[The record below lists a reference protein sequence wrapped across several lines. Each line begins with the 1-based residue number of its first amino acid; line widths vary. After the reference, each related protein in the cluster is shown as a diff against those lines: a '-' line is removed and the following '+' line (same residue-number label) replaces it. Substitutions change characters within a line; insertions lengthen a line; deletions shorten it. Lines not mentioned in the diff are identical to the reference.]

1 MQPGV
6 VLVGLVLGCLV
17 GLSTPALPGSLDSP
31 CASSLSGC
39 RVAVPNGSS
48 EGTQTLLRLRGGHP
62 AEEGGALAAPLSL
75 GTLLGRVGEQ
85 PAGRGAGM
93 GGDQMVD
100 FDINTLQPACLP
112 PLRPRLRRR
121 HGRTAPSGKGDVKK
135 GASKNV
141 AVLATKTVP
150 AGAQAAAAEA
160 AVAAQTEAWD
170 DVVSHVSASA
180 GVASHVS
187 ASAGAFMGMPAAMRP
202 DKPYATVGNVRDFSG
217 LFDSHMD
224 ETTDDERDAMSDKF
238 DKPPDTATDAK
249 TCSMNKGVDIGDVLN
264 TRFSLVGLLGAGA
277 FGQVFLAEDILKGG
291 HVAIKVQ
298 GAGNFQSQ
306 VAQDEIALLNV
317 VANCRACAPLQQPSQ
332 LLEGETRTTQLL
344 PNDTCDESDVLP
356 HGGECVVELKGS
368 FALNGPQGK
377 QVCLALEPLGPS
389 LLDLVI
395 DHSYGGCRLSVV
407 AHIMRDVLAGL
418 DFLHTQ
424 CKIIHTDVKPENVL
438 LTIPPAGGRG
448 SASDWWASN
457 RESVGEGVDKAA
469 TQRLR
474 MGWSSKWSTSS
485 HFRAKLVDLGN
496 ACPEARPFTDDIQTI
511 EYRCPEVVLGAG
523 FNSKADLWSAACM
536 AFELITGEYL
546 FDPQEGRDSEGT
558 TVVYERDE
566 DLLALQQELLGVIPL
581 HLAVRG
587 KMSQKL
593 MTDEGRLRRIP
604 SLKFWNLEDVLV
616 DKYCVPKNEAAE
628 IAEFLLPMLKYDPE
642 DRASAAEMLRHPWL
656 LKHLKV
662 QDEQ

>member
-1 MQPGV
+1 M
-6 VLVGLVLGCLV
+6 
-17 GLSTPALPGSLDSP
+17 
-31 CASSLSGC
+31 
-39 RVAVPNGSS
+39 AVPS
-48 EGTQTLLRLRGGHP
+48 EGHQSLMRLRGGHP
-62 AEEGGALAAPLSL
+62 AEEGGAVAAPLPL
-75 GTLLGRVGEQ
+75 GSLLGRMGGLA
-85 PAGRGAGM
+85 AGRGVGR
-93 GGDQMVD
+93 GGDDMVD
-100 FDINTLQPACLP
+100 FDIDTLQPACLP

-135 GASKNV
+135 SASKKGGT
-141 AVLATKTVP
+141 LSHKTFP
-150 AGAQAAAAEA
+150 PGAQAAAAAAAEA
-160 AVAAQTEAWD
+160 AVAAQIEAWD

-180 GVASHVS
+180 GVASHLS
-187 ASAGAFMGMPAAMRP
+187 ASAGTCSHMGMSAATHAG
-202 DKPYATVGNVRDFSG
+202 KPYATVGNVRDFSG

-224 ETTDDERDAMSDKF
+224 ETTDDERDAMSDKL
-238 DKPPDTATDAK
+238 DKPPHSTNDAK
-249 TCSMNKGVDIGDVLN
+249 TCNSNKGVEVGDILDA
-264 TRFSLVGLLGAGA
+264 RFSLVGLLGAGA
-277 FGQVFLAEDILKGG
+277 FGQVFLAEDTLQGG

-306 VAQDEIALLNV
+306 VAQDEISLLNV
-317 VANCRACAPLQQPSQ
+317 VASCRVRAPAT
-332 LLEGETRTTQLL
+332 LEHDTHTTPAL
-344 PNDTCDESDVLP
+344 PADTSDVSHVLP

-438 LTIPPAGGRG
+438 LTIPPAGGRE

-457 RESVGEGVDKAA
+457 RECVGGAGGKAA

-474 MGWSSKWSTSS
+474 MGWSSKWSTPN

-558 TVVYERDE
+558 AVVYERDE

-581 HLAVRG
+581 SLAMRG
-587 KMSQKL
+587 KTSKKL
-593 MTDEGRLRRIP
+593 MTDEGRLRRIH
-604 SLKFWNLEDVLV
+604 SLKFWNLQDVLV
-616 DKYCVPKNEAAE
+616 DKYCVPKNEAKE

-642 DRASAAEMLRHPWL
+642 ERASAADMLRHPWL
-656 LKHLKV
+656 LNHLKV